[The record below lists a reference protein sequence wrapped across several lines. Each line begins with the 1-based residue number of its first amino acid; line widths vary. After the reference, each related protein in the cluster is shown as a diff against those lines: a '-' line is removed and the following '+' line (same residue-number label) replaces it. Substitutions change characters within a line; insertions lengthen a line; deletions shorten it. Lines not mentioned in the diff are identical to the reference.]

1 MYILI
6 VKIFLFWIIL
16 EYYYYSYSRPR
27 RTLQLREFNINRLAF
42 LPFLWQGRRY
52 WIFWSEVGFPEI
64 MRTMCLIHSGEWR
77 NSLPVSDL
85 RDNSSVEF
93 DAEEELYLVNFHFA
107 EWQESC
113 LLSSTVEIW
122 NISLSLSNIFKYSHF
137 HE

>member
-52 WIFWSEVGFPEI
+52 WIFRSEVGFPEI